1 MKSLKATEIKEI
13 NMSVIIEN
21 ENDYS
26 FDFDYEDVIKSV
38 IKEALNYVK
47 CPYDCEVN
55 VLITSPLEVQSINK
69 EYRGIDKTT
78 DVLSFPMLEYN
89 EPANFDVVLGN
100 EEDCVDPDTGELNLG
115 DIVLN
120 YEKIFS
126 QATEY
131 GHSQK
136 RELAFLVAHSMF
148 HLFGYDHETD
158 EERVVMEEKQEEVL
172 AKLGITRDE

>member
-1 MKSLKATEIKEI
+1 
-13 NMSVIIEN
+13 
-21 ENDYS
+21 
-26 FDFDYEDVIKSV
+26 
-38 IKEALNYVK
+38 
-47 CPYDCEVN
+47 
-55 VLITSPLEVQSINK
+55 
-69 EYRGIDKTT
+69 
-78 DVLSFPMLEYN
+78 MLEYN
-89 EPANFDVVLGN
+89 EPANFNVVLGN

-131 GHSQK
+131 GHSPK
-136 RELAFLVAHSMF
+136 RELAFLVAHSIF

-172 AKLGITRDE
+172 AKLGITRDK